1 MIVAAPTYDGG
12 VFPIMND
19 FLHHLEIKTYRNRKV
34 GIIENG
40 SWAPMAG
47 KVITSYFEKMKNI
60 EIVPTTV
67 SIRSSMKEDT
77 TALLEQLADEI
88 LA

>member
-1 MIVAAPTYDGG
+1 M
-12 VFPIMND
+12 
-19 FLHHLEIKTYRNRKV
+19 
-34 GIIENG
+34 
-40 SWAPMAG
+40 
-47 KVITSYFEKMKNI
+47 TSYFEKMKNI
-60 EIVPTTV
+60 EIVPTKV

>member
-1 MIVAAPTYDGG
+1 
-12 VFPIMND
+12 
-19 FLHHLEIKTYRNRKV
+19 
-34 GIIENG
+34 
-40 SWAPMAG
+40 MAG
-47 KVITSYFEKMKNI
+47 KVMTSYFEKMKNI